1 MSSDN
6 PFSRSV
12 IKDLDN
18 KLETRKPIET
28 IKDDIAELK
37 VELIH
42 IKNYLRKLEIREEIK
57 EQEESKKEAE
67 SEKQEQSFE
76 KVVKDSWW

>member
-6 PFSRSV
+6 AVSRTV

-18 KLETRKPIET
+18 KLEKRKPIET

-57 EQEESKKEAE
+57 EQEASKE
-67 SEKQEQSFE
+67 EQSFE
-76 KVVKDSWW
+76 KVEQSSWW

>member
-6 PFSRSV
+6 AVSRTV
-12 IKDLDN
+12 IKDVDN

-57 EQEESKKEAE
+57 EQEASKE
-67 SEKQEQSFE
+67 EQSFE
-76 KVVKDSWW
+76 KVAKDSWW

>member
-18 KLETRKPIET
+18 KLESRKPIEA
-28 IKDDIAELK
+28 IKDDISELK

-57 EQEESKKEAE
+57 EQEVAKQDAE
-67 SEKQEQSFE
+67 DERSFE
-76 KVVKDSWW
+76 KVEQSSWFWG

>member
-6 PFSRSV
+6 AVSRTV

-57 EQEESKKEAE
+57 EQEASKE
-67 SEKQEQSFE
+67 EQSFE

>member
-6 PFSRSV
+6 SVSRSV

-57 EQEESKKEAE
+57 EQEASKE
-67 SEKQEQSFE
+67 EQSFE
-76 KVVKDSWW
+76 KVEQSSWW